1 MTALQV
7 IHLQVTFPRH
17 QRAKSDQF
25 QKSWK
30 QFYRNSHKT
39 QVSLCFFTLS
49 LLTSCI
55 SATPVN
61 GTADLQ
67 ICLKGLKDAIEG
79 FSAREQNSWFHQ
91 LQAVIQLLKQ
101 QSSPRPP
108 HYHHLVWLNLMPCC
122 TPQVQPA
129 KQCTHKVLRCY
140 MLELKVI
147 IREENV
153 DINKTECILIFD
165 ERLKPETNCSE
176 CEVYPLE
183 NSTTFYNKFK
193 TILESLTSE
202 KNTM

>member
-55 SATPVN
+55 SATPVK

-67 ICLKGLKDAIEG
+67 ICFIPATCQAPFINSPQLCCHCQSIVFTPAPSLPESLSAQFFVTVSQKTYFNFVFCSSQPIDFPSALFLFQSLPRSSSALFPLK
-79 FSAREQNSWFHQ
+79 FSTPVHDSRVPFCSQIPTPVLNSW
-91 LQAVIQLLKQ
+91 
-101 QSSPRPP
+101 
-108 HYHHLVWLNLMPCC
+108 
-122 TPQVQPA
+122 
-129 KQCTHKVLRCY
+129 
-140 MLELKVI
+140 
-147 IREENV
+147 
-153 DINKTECILIFD
+153 
-165 ERLKPETNCSE
+165 
-176 CEVYPLE
+176 
-183 NSTTFYNKFK
+183 
-193 TILESLTSE
+193 
-202 KNTM
+202 

>member
-55 SATPVN
+55 SATPVK

-67 ICLKGLKDAIEG
+67 ICLKGLKDAIEK
-79 FSAREQNSWFHQ
+79 SDAM
-91 LQAVIQLLKQ
+91 L
-101 QSSPRPP
+101 
-108 HYHHLVWLNLMPCC
+108 Y
-122 TPQVQPA
+122 TP
-129 KQCTHKVLRCY
+129 
-140 MLELKVI
+140 
-147 IREENV
+147 
-153 DINKTECILIFD
+153 
-165 ERLKPETNCSE
+165 
-176 CEVYPLE
+176 
-183 NSTTFYNKFK
+183 STTSQTVSRKYSVSDAI
-193 TILESLTSE
+193 TYTRE
-202 KNTM
+202 

>member
-1 MTALQV
+1 AAAALIIKDFMTALQV

-55 SATPVN
+55 SATPVK

-67 ICLKGLKDAIEG
+67 ICLKGLKDAIEK
-79 FSAREQNSWFHQ
+79 SDAM
-91 LQAVIQLLKQ
+91 L
-101 QSSPRPP
+101 
-108 HYHHLVWLNLMPCC
+108 Y
-122 TPQVQPA
+122 TPSTTSQTDR
-129 KQCTHKVLRCY
+129 CTHKVLQCY

-147 IREENV
+147 FQEEKV
-153 DINKTECILIFD
+153 DSQKTQCMFIFNR
-165 ERLKPETNCSE
+165 RLKPETNCSE

-193 TILESLTSE
+193 NI
-202 KNTM
+202 